1 LFADV
6 ERPVHTPVIRWLN
19 KVFANLVMTAAATQ
33 NVEGEPVGGLNKFF
47 YHAYQVRLKGK
58 ALKERSRMAYYVGK
72 WALIGLLVWA
82 LFF

>member
-1 LFADV
+1 M
-6 ERPVHTPVIRWLN
+6 HTSVVRWLN
-19 KVFANLVMTAAATQ
+19 RVFATLVMTASATQ
-33 NVEGEPVGGLNKFF
+33 NVEGEPIGGLNKFF

-58 ALKERSRMAYYVGK
+58 ALKETNRTAYYVGK